1 MLSFNEWSDLMES
14 SEVVVSGPGV
24 DRLRAKIFEMG
35 GRGAPTERNDFGF
48 NHGDWTLYQRL
59 DSEGHMDSEGIPVR
73 IAGVMLRMLSH
84 YANTQVPEFRE
95 INALVKADVD
105 RATGAQSQGQ
115 SDSKAIVY
123 DRQALEY
130 GKIKVYVPGGLDR
143 SLTMAVNRIVD
154 EKFRSEGAPTVV
166 DKWGKEG
173 YPRFK
178 RFSSDR
184 SGINLYRVHRDIIAD
199 FVSALKSKGLEV
211 EYESGASG
219 PVSSV
224 STPSQATSTEP
235 DVTVMGK
242 ERTEYGERLVVKFA
256 YEKSKGLYDSL
267 RASGLMPKA
276 ISWGGSGR
284 YRVNIEDRG
293 QFDMVVSAV
302 KEFGLDPA
310 ALEIF
315 AGTHFAASAGQPN
328 EESGSDRRVLSFRDE
343 GSDLMSVR
351 VDYRGMDSATKEF
364 IKECI
369 QYTFPEYKWH
379 GPPDYKYVVKG
390 NYKQYVTFGRL
401 LKKFKFNVDELRDI
415 LKAKTDSGAMSKTA
429 WEGRMDRDDGFMSSI
444 ENKFP
449 ESDFDLYDEQKFGVA
464 FLYGRDSAILG
475 DSTGLGKCLLP
486 ESWVQTSKGILS
498 LEQIWDSFAENKI
511 INEDGEE
518 WATPSSEI
526 YVHSMDQNEKMV
538 KSKIVG
544 LYREKI
550 NSEIKEVTTSNGRTV
565 RCTIPHKFYTDEG
578 WRNDISE
585 GDLVCSSPN
594 MPCLDTNDFDDKEL
608 AAILGWQ
615 ISEGWESTKRATVRI
630 SQKDESVLE
639 KLQNLL
645 KNKNIKSKI
654 YKNKTSSILSI
665 NSKEYKYLLESMG
678 YVWGRKSAEKSIPQ
692 FLMNSNNDVVSKFLR
707 SFFDAECH
715 VNPRCRQIELS
726 TASVSISIQ
735 IQVLLNRFGI
745 FSICKEKMK
754 MATNGTRTLRKYYS
768 IYICGSSLYVFFEK
782 IGLDFEYKNKSFFDI
797 KTKNNPN
804 KEGKP
809 LHRIIGP
816 FFAKYDIPSGLMNV
830 PSDLFVTGQRMATN
844 KTISNV
850 IDGFKRLRSGE
861 LLEEYMKLK
870 KSKWTKSTISAI
882 KSTSKIDIENAIS
895 KMEVMLNNDLYYE
908 KVLKV
913 SKVKYKGYVYDLCV
927 EGTQNYV
934 ANGIICHNTIQL
946 IKAAELRMRETNKP
960 TLIVTLK
967 SVQKQFAKEIMNV
980 MGEGERSK
988 ISLDPLNPAK
998 WTVLYYENF
1007 SSGKNLEKVIE
1018 KLSSTDFGV
1027 VIFDELHKIKHG
1039 KTKRSRNIYR
1049 VIERIPT
1056 RWGASATVS
1065 SNKPMD
1071 VKNQLEMIG
1080 HHLGK
1085 VDRKKFARDF
1095 AGAESYGG
1103 PTDKDEREIMAAERL
1118 NKWLNLSGVYVRREK
1133 GEVRKMPDMRVEQS
1147 ATEVDP
1153 TGFREMMATT
1163 LGGYKNPDLPV
1174 SRLIAAREAIARL
1187 KTGETTK
1194 KVLDIVSAGKGK
1206 PPAASKV
1213 VVFTN
1218 FVGAAKEL
1226 VERIR
1231 AGLKEID
1238 PSYKLITYLSN
1249 TKKKERDD
1257 VKKVFTDD
1265 PNAKVLVMSMR
1276 MGGTGIDF
1284 PNAAQNMVI
1293 NDFDWTPEA
1302 AEQSEGRIYRINTDH
1317 PVDITY
1323 VVGQGLD
1330 RDLFERVRRKR
1341 EIAAIIQRY
1350 RREYHETDDKEALK
1364 KIVAAQKEIKEIDKQ
1379 MAAKVAAE
1387 VPGAEGALKE
1397 SFRNFL
1403 DMASA
1408 FLLG

>member
-1 MLSFNEWSDLMES
+1 MLSFNEWREFRES
-14 SEVVVSGPGV
+14 SEVLVSGPGI
-24 DRLRAKIFEMG
+24 DRLRAKIFDMG

-59 DSEGHMDSEGIPVR
+59 SSQGHLRSRSVPV
-73 IAGVMLRMLSH
+73 GVAVTMVRMLSH
-84 YANTQVPEFRE
+84 YINTQVPDFRE
-95 INALVKADVD
+95 INALVEKDIAA
-105 RATGAQSQGQ
+105 ATGGSAPAAEG
-115 SDSKAIVY
+115 DKKVIVY
-123 DRQALEY
+123 DRQPTQY
-130 GKIKVYVPGGLDR
+130 GKLKVYVSGGLDR
-143 SLTMAVNRIVD
+143 SSVIAINRIVD
-154 EKFRSEGAPTVV
+154 DRFRAEGARTET
-166 DKWGKEG
+166 DRWGKTG

-178 RFSSDR
+178 KFAEDK
-184 SGINLYRVHRDIIAD
+184 SGVNLYRMHGDIVAKVAD
-199 FVSALKSKGLEV
+199 ALKAKGYKV
-211 EYESGASG
+211 EYESGASA
-219 PVSSV
+219 P
-224 STPSQATSTEP
+224 PLQQQAAPQGEQ
-235 DVTVMGK
+235 DVTILGK
-242 ERTEYGERLVVKFA
+242 ETTGYGSKLAVKFNW
-256 YEKSKGLYDSL
+256 SRGKGLYDRM
-267 RASGLMPKA
+267 RANGLAPRAIAYSGDGKFH
-276 ISWGGSGR
+276 ISIDQR
-284 YRVNIEDRG
+284 D
-293 QFDMVVSAV
+293 QFDRVVAAV
-302 KEFGLDPA
+302 KEFGLDASPLESFASSHFTKEREEEMSNDTTAVSFEDADGA
-310 ALEIF
+310 AV
-315 AGTHFAASAGQPN
+315 
-328 EESGSDRRVLSFRDE
+328 D
-343 GSDLMSVR
+343 VR
-351 VDYRGMDSATKEF
+351 VDYRRLTPERKEF
-364 IKECI
+364 VRECI
-369 QYTFPEYKWH
+369 QYTFPDYRWD
-379 GPPDYKYVVKG
+379 GPPVYKYRISG
-390 NYKQYVTFGRL
+390 SYKQYVSFGRL
-401 LKKFKFNVDELRDI
+401 LKRFGFSVDALRDI
-415 LKAKTDSGAMSKTA
+415 VRKKTADGRIERTA
-429 WEGRMDRDDGFMSSI
+429 WEGKMDKDEGFISSI
-444 ENKFP
+444 QDKFP
-449 ESDFDLYDEQKFGVA
+449 ESSFDLYDEQKFGVA

-518 WATPSSEI
+518 WATPSLEI
-526 YVHSMDQNEKMV
+526 YIHSMDQNEKMV

-639 KLQNLL
+639 KIQNLL
-645 KNKNIKSKI
+645 KKKNIKSKI
-654 YKNKTSSILSI
+654 YKDKSLSFLSV
-665 NSKEYKYLLESMG
+665 NSKEYKSMLESMG
-678 YVWGRKSAEKSIPQ
+678 YAWGKKSAEKSIPQ
-692 FLMNSNNDVVSKFLR
+692 FIMNSKNDVVSKFLR

-715 VNPRCRQIELS
+715 VNPRCRQIELY
-726 TASVSISIQ
+726 TASRTISIQ
-735 IQVLLNRFGI
+735 MQVLLGRFGI

-754 MATNGTRTLRKYYS
+754 MATNGSRTLRKYYS
-768 IYICGSSLYVFFEK
+768 VYICGSSLYVFFEK

-809 LHRIIGP
+809 LHRIIGS
-816 FFAKYDIPSGLMNV
+816 FFAKYEIPSGLMNV

-882 KSTSKIDIENAIS
+882 KSASKIDIDNAIS

-946 IKAAELRMRETNKP
+946 IKAAALRMAESNKP

-967 SVQKQFAKEIMNV
+967 SVQKQFAGEIVKV
-980 MGEGERSK
+980 MSEGERDN
-988 ISLDPLNPAK
+988 ISLNPLDPK
-998 WTVLYYENF
+998 RWTVLYYENF
-1007 SSGKNLEKVIE
+1007 SSGKNLEQVLE
-1018 KLSSTDFGV
+1018 RLSSAGFGI

-1039 KTKRSRNIYR
+1039 KTKRSQNISK
-1049 VIERIPT
+1049 VVSSIPT
-1056 RWGASATVS
+1056 KWGASATVS

-1080 HHLGK
+1080 HPLGR
-1085 VDRKKFARDF
+1085 VDKKKFKRDF
-1095 AGAESYGG
+1095 VGEARGRDEDQEEAE
-1103 PTDKDEREIMAAERL
+1103 IVAAERL

-1133 GEVRKMPDMRVEQS
+1133 DEVRKMPDMKVSDEETNIDRGRFSEIMSSTLQNYK
-1147 ATEVDP
+1147 DP
-1153 TGFREMMATT
+1153 E
-1163 LGGYKNPDLPV
+1163 LPI

-1187 KTGETTK
+1187 KTGETARR
-1194 KVLDIVSAGKGK
+1194 VMEIVKSGEGK

-1218 FVGAAKEL
+1218 FVGSAKLL
-1226 VERIR
+1226 VERI
-1231 AGLKEID
+1231 GGELKSLN
-1238 PSYKLITYLSN
+1238 PRYKLITYLSD
-1249 TKKKERDD
+1249 TKKKERDA
-1257 VKKVFTDD
+1257 VKRVFTED
-1265 PNAKVLVMSMR
+1265 PDAKVLVMSMR

-1284 PNAAQNMVI
+1284 PNAAQHMVI

-1317 PVDITY
+1317 PVNITY
-1323 VVGQGLD
+1323 VVGDGLD
-1330 RDLFERVRRKR
+1330 RNLFDRVRRKR

-1350 RREYHETDDKEALK
+1350 RKEYHDTDDKAALK
-1364 KIVAAQKEIKEIDKQ
+1364 KIVDAQKEIKEIDRQ
-1379 MAAKVAAE
+1379 MAAAVAAE
-1387 VPGAEGALKE
+1387 VPGAEGALEE
-1397 SFRNFL
+1397 SFRGFL

-1408 FLLG
+1408 FLSG

>member
-1 MLSFNEWSDLMES
+1 MLSFSEWSHFMES
-14 SEVVVSGPGV
+14 SEVVVSGPGIE
-24 DRLRAKIFEMG
+24 RLRAKVIDMG

-59 DSEGHMDSEGIPVR
+59 SAEGHLRSEGVPVR
-73 IAGVMLRMLSH
+73 VAGLMLRMLSH
-84 YANTQVPEFRE
+84 YVNTQVPDFRE

-105 RATGAQSQGQ
+105 RATGGQ
-115 SDSKAIVY
+115 ADGQRPRADKAIVY
-123 DRQALEY
+123 DRQPLEY
-130 GKIKVYVPGGLDR
+130 NKIKVYVPGGLDR
-143 SLTMAVNRIVD
+143 SATMAVNRAVD
-154 EKFRSEGAPTVV
+154 EKFRGEGAQKVV
-166 DKWGKEG
+166 DRYGNEN

-178 RFSSDR
+178 RFMPDK
-184 SGINLYRVHRDIIAD
+184 SGIDLYRVHKDTLAD
-199 FVSALKSKGLEV
+199 FVEILKGKGMEV
-211 EYESGASG
+211 EYESGSSAAPAAVASAA
-219 PVSSV
+219 SD
-224 STPSQATSTEP
+224 P

-256 YEKSKGLYDSL
+256 YDKSKGLYDKL
-267 RASGLMPKA
+267 RSSGLMPRA

-284 YRVNIEDRG
+284 YRLNIDRKD
-293 QFDMVVSAV
+293 QFDLVVSAL
-302 KEFGLDPA
+302 KDFGLDA
-310 ALEIF
+310 AVLESF
-315 AGTHFAASAGQPN
+315 ASSHFTGKEAPP
-328 EESGSDRRVLSFRDE
+328 EEERSMGGNVLSFRDE
-343 GSDLMSVR
+343 GADLMAVR
-351 VDYRGMDSATKEF
+351 VDYRGMDPATKEF
-364 IKECI
+364 VKECI
-369 QYTFPEYKWH
+369 QYTFPEYRWH
-379 GPPDYKYVVKG
+379 GPPDYKYVIKG
-390 NYKQYVTFGRL
+390 NYKQYVTFGML
-401 LKKFKFNVDELRDI
+401 LKKFGFNVDGLREI
-415 LKAKTDSGAMSKTA
+415 LKKKTEGGALSKTP
-429 WEGRMDRDDGFMSSI
+429 WEGRMDKDKEFMSSI
-444 ENKFP
+444 ESRFP
-449 ESDFDLYDEQKFGVA
+449 DSDFDLYDEQKFGIA

-526 YVHSMDQNEKMV
+526 YVHSMDQDEKMV
-538 KSKIVG
+538 RSKIVG

-654 YKNKTSSILSI
+654 YKHKTSSTLSI
-665 NSKEYKYLLESMG
+665 NSKQYKSLLEAMG

-726 TASVSISIQ
+726 TASRSISIQ

-745 FSICKEKMK
+745 FSVCKEKMK
-754 MATNGTRTLRKYYS
+754 MATNGSRTLRKYYS
-768 IYICGSSLYVFFEK
+768 IYICGSSLYVFFDK

-830 PSDLFVTGQRMATN
+830 PSYLFVTGQRMATN

-895 KMEVMLNNDLYYE
+895 KMEIMLNNDLYYE

-946 IKAAELRMRETNKP
+946 IKAAELRMKETNKP

-980 MGEGERSK
+980 MGEAERSN

-1007 SSGKNLEKVIE
+1007 SSGKNLESVIS

-1049 VIERIPT
+1049 VIEKIPT

-1095 AGAESYGG
+1095 AGAEAHGRSD
-1103 PTDKDEREIMAAERL
+1103 DKDEREIVAAERL

-1133 GEVRKMPDMRVEQS
+1133 GEVRDMPEMKVGQK
-1147 ATEVDP
+1147 ATAIDP

-1163 LGGYKNPDLPV
+1163 LQGYKKPDLPI

-1187 KTGETTK
+1187 KTGETAR
-1194 KVLDIVSAGKGK
+1194 KVLDIVSAGEGK
-1206 PPAASKV
+1206 AAAAGKV

-1218 FVGAAKEL
+1218 FIDSARLL
-1226 VERIR
+1226 VERIGE
-1231 AGLKEID
+1231 GLKGVN
-1238 PSYKLITYLSN
+1238 PQYKLITYLSN
-1249 TKKKERDD
+1249 TKKKDRDA

-1284 PNAAQNMVI
+1284 PNAAQSMVI

-1323 VVGQGLD
+1323 VVGEGLD

-1350 RREYHETDDKEALK
+1350 RREYHETDDREALQ
-1364 KIVAAQKEIKEIDKQ
+1364 KIIAAQKEIKEIDRQ

-1403 DMASA
+1403 EMESA